1 MTCSKGDGLKSINC
15 GTQVMSFDCTIL
27 EKGLYNVN
35 CTPPQ
40 LLPMC
45 VLIKYSPRSSGVYN
59 DETVYTVVAV
69 FFGLEMLGTK
79 QVVKY

>member
-15 GTQVMSFDCTIL
+15 GTVVMSFDCTNL
-27 EKGLYNVN
+27 VEGLYNVD

-45 VLIKYSPRSSGVYN
+45 VLTNCYPHSSGVYN
-59 DETVYTVVAV
+59 DETVYLIAAV

-79 QVVKY
+79 